1 MVESL
6 TPTLSTLHPLT
17 VVNYLHGSCVRKVEE
32 VNILKRDQSLS
43 YWSQVHS
50 NSKRSTAERNLQGP
64 GGPILTDVYEE
75 SLSTQ
80 LQGLIVF
87 PKINVTLL
95 QTSVVE
101 EVISFAALDNVH
113 DLSCASFLAVCF
125 ESVST
130 RFHFGKTTKASM
142 HTVYTQPAVRSN
154 GFKKGGLIKGT
165 RALWAHLSSQ
175 SRPDNIPGEPVL
187 IETSEKQLE
196 ELVITLDIGKAHA
209 QLRRLKNEGCDVQDS
224 QTIVTAIPS
233 HRSRALF
240 ECTKFP
246 EDPSTADA
254 NGFIMFECGLEGV
267 CVRIVKRSQ
276 FEKSENNESNLK
288 TDSDTIIE
296 ANQSSITNNNP
307 LNMSIETAS
316 SAAAKA
322 VDFLKINIKKPSTP
336 KPEAAKDK
344 THLQPESSTPRES
357 KEKSET
363 PKIRDE
369 ETPEAGNKPNPSTS
383 NQSNGQNNNNNTNTN
398 NTVAV
403 NDNGKTSSCVIE
415 FKTVWFNF
423 AAPPRVPITRKIDYS
438 RLDWNLLSTA
448 SPAITAWMNPSNRF
462 AIKLVALM
470 KAMYI
475 RRTAVAASCMA
486 DVLEQD
492 QNKFRAVKS
501 RYSGKFT
508 PLAKTLQEDPSCQLC
523 TIMQKFVIQESV
535 DRIEKNLKHA
545 NLPQLTT
552 LRQVEIFQLYYIHLI
567 KFFSLCHR
575 VSSYLV
581 VNGKTHSTIQCFLSI
596 NTRTN

>member
-17 VVNYLHGSCVRKVEE
+17 VVNYLHGSCVRKVEA

-50 NSKRSTAERNLQGP
+50 NSKRSTTERNLQGP

-75 SLSTQ
+75 SLSSQ

-113 DLSCASFLAVCF
+113 DLSCASLLAVCF
-125 ESVST
+125 EGVST
-130 RFHFGKTTKASM
+130 RFHLGKTTKASM

-154 GFKKGGLIKGT
+154 GFKKGGIIKGT

-196 ELVITLDIGKAHA
+196 ELVITLDIGKVHA
-209 QLRRLKNEGCDVQDS
+209 QLRRLKNEGCAVQDS
-224 QTIVTAIPS
+224 QTIVTAIPN

-246 EDPSTADA
+246 EDSTTVDA
-254 NGFIMFECGLEGV
+254 NGFIMFECGLEGI

-296 ANQSSITNNNP
+296 ANQSSITTNHP
-307 LNMSIETAS
+307 LNISIETAS

-344 THLQPESSTPRES
+344 IHHLQPEASTS
-357 KEKSET
+357 KDAKEKIET
-363 PKIRDE
+363 PKPREE
-369 ETPEAGNKPNPSTS
+369 ETSKPTDSANKSNPTTS
-383 NQSNGQNNNNNTNTN
+383 SQANGQHPANNLIAQT
-398 NTVAV
+398 
-403 NDNGKTSSCVIE
+403 NDNGKTSSCVID

-423 AAPPRVPITRKIDYS
+423 AAPPRAPITRKIDYS

-462 AIKLVALM
+462 AIKLVAMM
-470 KAMYI
+470 KTMYV

-492 QNKFRAVKS
+492 QNKYRAVKS

-523 TIMQKFVIQESV
+523 TIMRKFVTQESV
-535 DRIEKNLKHA
+535 EKIEKNLKQT

-552 LRQVEIFQLYYIHLI
+552 LRQVMIFLNVLMTRYLI
-567 KFFSLCHR
+567 KFQFPGCHR
-575 VSSYLV
+575 S
-581 VNGKTHSTIQCFLSI
+581 
-596 NTRTN
+596 